1 MSSELEQIPESM
13 NESPGRMSIYPEEE
27 QFFSDPVEELEEVDG
42 QVFCFAY
49 ALPYTYGEMMNDLE
63 QAKKFLVGKGGAMKT
78 QMFVNK
84 EGSDSE
90 RGISK

>member
-1 MSSELEQIPESM
+1 VNGS
-13 NESPGRMSIYPEEE
+13 
-27 QFFSDPVEELEEVDG
+27 
-42 QVFCFAY
+42 VFCFAY
-49 ALPYTYGEMMNDLE
+49 TLPYTYGEMIDDLE

-90 RGISK
+90 RGIIK

>member
-1 MSSELEQIPESM
+1 LEDVNGS
-13 NESPGRMSIYPEEE
+13 
-27 QFFSDPVEELEEVDG
+27 
-42 QVFCFAY
+42 VFCFAY
-49 ALPYTYGEMMNDLE
+49 TLPYTYGEMIDDLE

-90 RGISK
+90 RGIIK

>member
-1 MSSELEQIPESM
+1 M
-13 NESPGRMSIYPEEE
+13 
-27 QFFSDPVEELEEVDG
+27 
-42 QVFCFAY
+42 FCFAY
-49 ALPYTYGEMMNDLE
+49 ALPYTYGEMMTDLE